1 MKLIIDI
8 HEEQYDF
15 IKQGMSIDKVV
26 QFPAL
31 MEAIC
36 EHIANGTPLDDVK
49 AEIYKAYED
58 ITMYSCDEQVSC
70 FASRVSEILNN
81 IGKGD
86 KE

>member
-36 EHIANGTPLDDVK
+36 EHIMNGIPLDDVK
-49 AEIYKAYED
+49 AEIKELRDSWEKDCYH
-58 ITMYSCDEQVSC
+58 DE
-70 FASRVSEILNN
+70 AEALGIALKIIDKH